1 MDCNKI
7 FFINIFGL
15 ILKTAY
21 LQTCLITNSTEQY
34 GTLTKSCFGA
44 SVSTLSEI
52 IVHTAASNVVGI
64 TFNFLNNAS
73 ATYIQSGTQL
83 SQYTNNS
90 INLSN
95 NQTVTSK
102 ITGITA
108 SNGVGVDTLSF
119 RISNS
124 SSNITF
130 TYGTQAN
137 GAVKSLDTSALNTT
151 YFELNTIYVC
161 TDCNTSFSNLPALM
175 IDYTYNRCTTIPW
188 KEWNPWSD
196 CSMFR

>member
-1 MDCNKI
+1 M
-7 FFINIFGL
+7 
-15 ILKTAY
+15 LKTAY
-21 LQTCLITNSTEQY
+21 LQTCLVTNSTEQY

-73 ATYIQSGTQL
+73 ASYIQTGTQL
-83 SQYTNNS
+83 SQYTSSS

-108 SNGVGVDTLSF
+108 SNGKGVDTLRF
-119 RISNS
+119 QISNS
-124 SSNITF
+124 SSNITLE
-130 TYGTQAN
+130 YGTSPDAS
-137 GAVKSLDTSALNTT
+137 ATLKSLDTSSLNTT

-175 IDYTYNRCTTIPW
+175 FDYSYNRCTTMEW

-196 CSMFR
+196 CYMFR